1 MVAGQ
6 HDFIRVGIAGVSK
19 HHIIVGASARVPGDS
34 NLVRICSIAGG
45 DSSWNGRCSRRMDH
59 TDGLHGHPLVTAAP
73 GHGIGMTRVRIPGVT
88 NVDCGTIITVT
99 DDRMPLKVDHHGVP
113 GVNLGFEIVK

>member
-19 HHIIVGASARVPGDS
+19 HHIFVGASARVPGDPH
-34 NLVRICSIAGG
+34 LVRICPIAGG
-45 DSSWNGRCSRRMDH
+45 DSGWNGRWCRQMDH
-59 TDGLHGHPLVTAAP
+59 TDGLHRHILVTAAP
-73 GHGIGMTRVRIPGVT
+73 GHGIGVIWVRIPGVA
-88 NVDCGTIITVT
+88 NVDRGTVITIT
-99 DDRMPLKVDHHGVP
+99 DDRMPLKIDHHGVP